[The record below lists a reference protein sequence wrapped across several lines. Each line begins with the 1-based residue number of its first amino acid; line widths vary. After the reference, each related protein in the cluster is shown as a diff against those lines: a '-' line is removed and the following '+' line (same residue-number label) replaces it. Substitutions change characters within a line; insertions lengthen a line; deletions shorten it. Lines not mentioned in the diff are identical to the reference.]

1 MRTTRLVVA
10 AAGLTLGLAACT
22 SGGSTTA
29 GPSPSTSGSATADT
43 GGTQGSLAGSCVV
56 GNWKSTSFTLQVNSP
71 AGASGNATG
80 GSGVLVSITRD
91 GATVVDFA
99 GMQPVNFEASI
110 SNAQIKGQ
118 FKYGGN
124 VKGAVQVA
132 STAAKSGTWK
142 PVGPVD
148 WSSATITLDMSSP
161 IQGRIADNLKI
172 SDFAN
177 SNGAQTNGT
186 VDPQPFLHEATYE
199 CSGDTLKIGPAPGSA
214 VGGTWILT
222 RT

>member
-1 MRTTRLVVA
+1 MRTIRLVVA

-22 SGGSTTA
+22 SSGSTTT
-29 GPSPSTSGSATADT
+29 SPSTSPSGSASADT
-43 GGTQGSLAGSCVV
+43 SGSEGSLAGSCVV
-56 GNWKSTSFTLQVNSP
+56 GNWKSTAFTLQLSAP
-71 AGASGNATG
+71 GATGNATG
-80 GSGVLVSITRD
+80 GSGVVVSITRD
-91 GATVVDFA
+91 GATVVNFA
-99 GMQPVNFEASI
+99 DMQPVSFDANI
-110 SNAQIKGQ
+110 SGAQIKGQ

-148 WSSATITLDMSSP
+148 WSTATVTLDMSSP
-161 IQGRIADNLKI
+161 VQGRIADNLKI
-172 SDFAN
+172 SDFAK

-199 CSGDTLKIGPAPGSA
+199 CSGDTLKVGPAPGST

-222 RT
+222 RS

>member
-1 MRTTRLVVA
+1 MRTIRLVVA

-22 SGGSTTA
+22 STGSTTA

-43 GGTQGSLAGSCVV
+43 SGAEGSLAGSCVV
-56 GNWKSTSFTLQVNSP
+56 GNWKSTAFNLQVSAP
-71 AGASGNATG
+71 GATGNATG
-80 GSGVLVSITRD
+80 GQGVTVSITRD
-91 GATVVDFA
+91 GATVVNFTD
-99 GMQPVNFEASI
+99 MQPVSFDANVGG
-110 SNAQIKGQ
+110 AQIKGQ

-148 WSSATITLDMSSP
+148 WSTATVTLDMSSP
-161 IQGRIADNLKI
+161 VQGRLADNLKI

-199 CSGDTLKIGPAPGSA
+199 CAGDTLKIGPAPGST
-214 VGGTWILT
+214 VGGTWILAKA
-222 RT
+222 